1 MRALLCLF
9 DRRTAHFV
17 AKKLHLLNN
26 ILTSNGGTLSGEIQ
40 CSQAPL
46 KNTDTTK
53 YQLFI
58 FYNNILFKGH

>member
-9 DRRTAHFV
+9 DRRPAHFV
-17 AKKLHLLNN
+17 AKQLHLLNN

-40 CSQAPL
+40 CPQAPL

-53 YQLFI
+53 Y
-58 FYNNILFKGH
+58 